1 LASLEPEQVFDV
13 SKLITERDW
22 IDAGAEVFRA
32 PISFNGA
39 TVLPGDVLDPEWYE
53 RTGIGLTGEGV
64 LPYLR
69 WVIREKGKVELANQS
84 CAMCHTRL
92 MPDGSVIEGAQGN
105 FPFET
110 IIADA
115 IRYRDVPRPLV
126 LRLFRLI
133 SAAPWNPPDSF
144 DKMSPE
150 QLAAIREASP
160 PGVMPRQ
167 GTSFQS
173 PARIPDL
180 IGIQGRKYLDASGL
194 VIHREIGDLMRY
206 AALNQGLDVLARYG
220 DFVPAT
226 GGDRQPPPGRGPPGG
241 SRGRYSDEQLFA
253 LAKFLYA
260 LEPPANPNPVDELA
274 RRGEEVFNEQACGT
288 CHTPPLYTNNQ
299 LIPAPGFTPPADHYE
314 KYEVFKGEV
323 GTDPELTMNT
333 RRGTGYYKVPSLK
346 GLWYRGPLGHSG
358 WVATLEDWFDP
369 ARLSSDY
376 VPTGF
381 AGTDGPRA
389 VPGHPFGLELPDG
402 DKRALIAFLKTL

>member
-1 LASLEPEQVFDV
+1 
-13 SKLITERDW
+13 
-22 IDAGAEVFRA
+22 
-32 PISFNGA
+32 
-39 TVLPGDVLDPEWYE
+39 
-53 RTGIGLTGEGV
+53 
-64 LPYLR
+64 
-69 WVIREKGKVELANQS
+69 
-84 CAMCHTRL
+84 MCHTRL

-105 FPFET
+105 FPFEK

-115 IRYRDVPRPLV
+115 ILNRGVPRPLI
-126 LRLFRLI
+126 LRLFRQV
-133 SAAPWNPPDSF
+133 STAPWHPPDSF
-144 DKMSPE
+144 ASMPPE

-167 GTSFQS
+167 GTSFRS
-173 PARIPDL
+173 PSRIPDL
-180 IGIQGRKYLDASGL
+180 IGIQDRKYLDASGL

-206 AALNQGLDVLARYG
+206 AALNQGLDLLARYG
-220 DFVPAT
+220 DFVP
-226 GGDRQPPPGRGPPGG
+226 DSLSRKQPPPGSGTFEG
-241 SRGRYSDEQLFA
+241 SRSRYSDEQLFA

-260 LEPPANPNPVDELA
+260 LEPPANPNPADELA
-274 RRGEEVFNEQACGT
+274 RRGEEVFEEQACGT
-288 CHTPPLYTNNQ
+288 CHTPPFYTNNQ
-299 LIPAPGFTPPADHYE
+299 LIPAPGFEPPEDHYE
-314 KYEVFKGEV
+314 KYDVFKGEV

-369 ARLSSDY
+369 ARLSGDY